1 MLGLLSLLCV
11 TLVFLLALHPNSAH
25 AYGEIFSFKVP
36 EEIPEGDDVGI
47 IVTASLKET
56 NYDRGV
62 VIDFPSGWK
71 IKRAYAVVAGT
82 TEVLGLPQSSDLA
95 DLYPSEKGRS
105 LAVFADTNSWY
116 GDDAAGIAY
125 FVVFATKPMPQSSAT
140 IRTALVERIDP
151 SSPPQIN
158 PKTKK
163 PIARN
168 TSWKMAFPFRPEFTL
183 AELSGKRSVQVVR
196 LLKGWRIGR
205 ALELEGAK
213 YADATLD
220 TKPELLKR
228 YFTKPF
234 TIAFWFKLAQPDQPL
249 MSLTRNG
256 RDAIRIRTT
265 ALGQVNIVRVDRDEA
280 FVATNSLFSDGIWHH
295 LLLSL
300 DSTHKLRLFIDAQ
313 LFSTTD
319 APPEVFKNIDGLS
332 LGDAHKP
339 VSLWI
344 DELHLLGNAIERT
357 SDFEVTI
364 VSAARDT
371 LSNAFA
377 IFHFNDFGHGPAHSS
392 VPVFDTL
399 IPSKDS
405 NEEAAQEPTAV
416 PISFAL
422 DSNAQIADASSPV
435 QTDEVVLNADMVSPT
450 QVNIGWRTTT
460 ELGVKNYVLE
470 QRLGD
475 FGTFEKVLTLEAKHG
490 MKTAKLGASIIY
502 RNSYATEQHLPP
514 VRGEVELFYR
524 IAIVGFV
531 NDTAYSEPV
540 KIEYGGDRDVFVSQ
554 NDPNP
559 FNPTTQIT
567 FRLEKPSFV
576 NLTIYDIIGRQ
587 ITNLVNTKLE
597 AGKHTYQFDGTNWA
611 GGIYFYRVKTNGS
624 TVTRKMVLAK

>member
-1 MLGLLSLLCV
+1 
-11 TLVFLLALHPNSAH
+11 
-25 AYGEIFSFKVP
+25 
-36 EEIPEGDDVGI
+36 
-47 IVTASLKET
+47 
-56 NYDRGV
+56 
-62 VIDFPSGWK
+62 
-71 IKRAYAVVAGT
+71 
-82 TEVLGLPQSSDLA
+82 
-95 DLYPSEKGRS
+95 
-105 LAVFADTNSWY
+105 
-116 GDDAAGIAY
+116 
-125 FVVFATKPMPQSSAT
+125 MPQSSAM

-151 SSPPQIN
+151 SSPPQLN

-168 TSWKMAFPFRPEFTL
+168 TSWKMAFPFRQEFSL

-213 YADATLD
+213 FADATLY

-228 YFTKPF
+228 YFAKPF

-249 MSLTRNG
+249 VSLTRNG
-256 RDAIRIRTT
+256 RDAVRIRTT
-265 ALGQVNIVRVDRDEA
+265 ALGQINIVRVDRDEP
-280 FVATNSLFSDGIWHH
+280 FVATNSIFSDGIWHH
-295 LLLSL
+295 LLVSL
-300 DSTHKLRLFIDAQ
+300 DSSRKLRLFIDAQ

-319 APPEVFKNIDGLS
+319 APPEVFKNIDGLI

-344 DELHLLGNAIERT
+344 DELHLLSNVVERT
-357 SDFEVTI
+357 GEFEATI

-392 VPVFDTL
+392 VPIFDTT
-399 IPSKDS
+399 IPTKDS
-405 NEEAAQEPTAV
+405 TEDSAEPSPV
-416 PISFAL
+416 PISFVL
-422 DSNAQIADASSPV
+422 DSNAHIADASSPV

-460 ELGVKNYVLE
+460 ELGVRNYVLE

-475 FGTFEKVLTLEAKHG
+475 FGAFEKVLTLEAKHG
-490 MKTAKLGASIIY
+490 MKTAKRGMSIIY
-502 RNSYATEQHLPP
+502 RNSYATMQQLPP

-524 IAIVGFV
+524 IAIVGFADEV
-531 NDTAYSEPV
+531 YYSEPV
-540 KIEYGGDRDVFVSQ
+540 KIEYGGNRDVFVSQ

-567 FRLEKPSFV
+567 FRLEKSSFV

-597 AGKHTYQFDGTNWA
+597 AGKHTYQFDGTNWP
-611 GGIYFYRVKTNGS
+611 GGIYFYRVKTAGS